1 MRIGSYELKI
11 EKGLTLTGWGAAII
25 SILAIIFALALF
37 STIFILAGINPLSAY
52 QEIFSYAFV
61 SPYGLP
67 LTINRFIFLLLCTS
81 AFIIPFRAG
90 LWNIGM
96 TGQLYAGALGAFA
109 VLFAFG
115 GKVSRN
121 ADLSP
126 GILIPLM
133 LIAAALGGAV
143 LGAIAGFLRGKFNVN
158 EIVVT
163 MMLNFIAFW
172 LVAEMIK
179 EGGPFMN
186 PGGRSESFELP
197 YSVYP
202 PLIMGIPFTIFLA
215 LGAAVLLYVL
225 FAKTRI
231 GYQIKAHGHNPAA
244 ASYAGISTFKIPL
257 LVFIMGGALAGL
269 AAYHYF
275 AAVPGVYKISRN
287 YGYFGDLAFYG
298 IICGLIS
305 LGDPLAAIPV
315 ALLFGGLSIGGR
327 FVQGKLNL
335 GFGVDYALL
344 GVLMITLVAFQF
356 FYRYKIVWAKT
367 EASAALSPGGDIGL
381 ATRRGR

>member
-1 MRIGSYELKI
+1 MRIGSYELKL
-11 EKGLTLTGWGAAII
+11 EKRLTLTGWEAAII

-37 STIFILAGINPLSAY
+37 SIIFILDGINPLFAY

-61 SPYGLP
+61 NPYGLP

-96 TGQLYAGALGAFA
+96 TGQLYVGALGAFA
-109 VLFAFG
+109 VLFALG
-115 GKVSRN
+115 GKASRS

-133 LIAAALGGAV
+133 LIGAALGGAG
-143 LGAIAGFLRGKFNVN
+143 LAAIAGFLKGRFNIN

-163 MMLNFIAFW
+163 MILNFIAFW
-172 LVAEMIK
+172 LVSFMIK

-186 PGGRSESFELP
+186 PGGRGESFELP
-197 YSVYP
+197 FSVHA

-215 LGAAVLLYVL
+215 LGVAVLLYFL
-225 FAKTRI
+225 FAKTKI
-231 GYQIKAHGHNPAA
+231 GYQIRAYGHNPAA
-244 ASYAGISTFKIPL
+244 ARYAGISTFRIPL
-257 LVFIMGGALAGL
+257 LVFIMGGAVAGL
-269 AAYHYF
+269 AGYHYF

-287 YGYFGDLAFYG
+287 YGNFGDLAFYG

-305 LGDPLAAIPV
+305 QGNPLAAIPI
-315 ALLFGGLSIGGR
+315 ALLFGGLSVGGR
-327 FVQGKLNL
+327 FVQGKLHMS
-335 GFGVDYALL
+335 FGVDYALL
-344 GVLMITLVAFQF
+344 GVLMISLVAFQF
-356 FYRYKIVWAKT
+356 FYRYKISWTKIGK
-367 EASAALSPGGDIGL
+367 ESPDVGVSG
-381 ATRRGR
+381 

>member
-11 EKGLTLTGWGAAII
+11 EKRVTLTNWEAAII

-37 STIFILAGINPLSAY
+37 SLIFILAKIDPLFAY
-52 QEIFSYAFV
+52 RETFSYAFAN
-61 SPYGLP
+61 PFGLP
-67 LTINRFIFLLLCTS
+67 LTINRFIFLLLCTY

-96 TGQLYAGALGAFA
+96 TSQLYAGALGAYT

-115 GKVSRN
+115 GKESRN

-126 GILIPLM
+126 ELLIPLM
-133 LIAAALGGAV
+133 LIGAALAGAV
-143 LGAIAGFLRGKFNVN
+143 VGGIAGFLKGRFNVN

-163 MMLNFIAFW
+163 MMLNFITFW
-172 LVAEMIK
+172 LVAYMIK
-179 EGGPFMN
+179 EGGLFMN

-197 YSVYP
+197 YSVHA
-202 PLIMGIPFTIFLA
+202 PLIIKDIPFTILLA
-215 LGAAVLLYVL
+215 FGVAVLIYFL
-225 FAKTRI
+225 FAKTKL
-231 GYQIKAHGHNPAA
+231 GYEIRAHGHNPAA
-244 ASYAGISTFKIPL
+244 ARYAGISTVKIPL

-305 LGDPLAAIPV
+305 LGDALAAIPV
-315 ALLFGGLSIGGR
+315 ALLFAGLSIGGR
-327 FVQGKLNL
+327 FVQGQLNM

-344 GVLMITLVAFQF
+344 GVLMIALVAFQF
-356 FYRYKIVWAKT
+356 FYRYKIVWVKT
-367 EASAALSPGGDIGL
+367 AEERLNVGISG
-381 ATRRGR
+381 

>member
-1 MRIGSYELKI
+1 
-11 EKGLTLTGWGAAII
+11 LTFVVWEAAII
-25 SILAIIFALALF
+25 SILAIIFALVLF
-37 STIFILAGINPLSAY
+37 SLIFILAGINPLRAY
-52 QEIFSYAFV
+52 QEIFSYAFAN
-61 SPYGLP
+61 PYGLP

-115 GKVSRN
+115 GKEFHTSE
-121 ADLSP
+121 LSP
-126 GILIPLM
+126 GVVIPLM
-133 LIAAALGGAV
+133 LTAAALGGAG
-143 LGAIAGFLRGKFNVN
+143 LGAIAGFLKGRFNIN

-163 MMLNFIAFW
+163 MMLNFIAYW
-172 LVAEMIK
+172 LVAQMIK

-186 PGGRSESFELP
+186 PGGRGESFELP
-197 YSVYP
+197 PSVYA
-202 PLIMGIPFTIFLA
+202 PLILDVPFTIFVA
-215 LGAAVLLYVL
+215 LGVAVLLYLL
-225 FAKTRI
+225 FAKAKI
-231 GYQIKAHGHNPAA
+231 GYEIRAHGYSPAA
-244 ASYAGISTFKIPL
+244 ARYAGISTVKIPL
-257 LVFIMGGALAGL
+257 LVFALGGAVAGL
-269 AAYHYF
+269 AGYHYF
-275 AAVPGVYKISRN
+275 AAVPGVYKIARN

-305 LGDPLAAIPV
+305 LGNPLAAIPV

-327 FVQGKLNL
+327 FVQGKLNM

-356 FYRYKIVWAKT
+356 LYRYKLVWSKT
-367 EASAALSPGGDIGL
+367 GEERLDVGVH
-381 ATRRGR
+381 R